1 VNDASFETYLEGAS
15 RIAEGV
21 GQLAQVLEMPVLFVE
36 VGYTTRENAA
46 VEPWLWPDGMS
57 DVAYSEEEQ
66 ARALEAIFRGFVPHE
81 WFAGFFL
88 WRYYANLDDV
98 SQEAIWGFSTHGKA
112 SERMLSEVFSSRFA
126 SDSEPLSDLWFPSPE
141 PLARTAALW
150 RRTTPSR

>member
-1 VNDASFETYLEGAS
+1 
-15 RIAEGV
+15 
-21 GQLAQVLEMPVLFVE
+21 MPVLFVE